1 MKENKNSYRN
11 IILLT
16 TPSILNL
23 LFLHYYFVFKGF
35 YYSRMYLFTPV
46 LNLLSVLLDVSCIL
60 FLLMLLT
67 RKRLKLSL
75 LLCFLITL
83 LWSFANCLYGRF
95 FFAPISLSSIQQGCN
110 LFDGVVIHS
119 MLSGLEIIDM
129 YFCCIIITYA
139 AICKY
144 IKSTLFH
151 VEWKKVFNII
161 LIPFFSL
168 SLSIVVYSFY
178 HFTSPHSKNH
188 PERFYSQLNE
198 FIINPFIWKNGAPV
212 NVHFLSGSIRFII
225 SDIIDEY
232 RSYKL
237 SEHDIEIIKN
247 EYLDYSK
254 RKSKHKTNK
263 ELKNVIF
270 ILLESFLS
278 SSSDLTINGKEIT
291 PFLNKLKHDSTVYYN
306 GHIKQNITIGE
317 SGDGQLIYMTGLL
330 PLRNKITVGIAK
342 NRVLPGL
349 PLILKRKFAIT
360 YSEIIIPSSPVVW
373 EQRYMNKRY
382 GIDNMLSAADIG
394 DLSAF
399 YTTEEKVFNLAKTT
413 GKENKQPFFSM
424 VLGISTHNPYDEP
437 VTKEFN
443 INNKRYPRQYT
454 NYLIA
459 CNYVDKQIEEYLRY
473 LKEKSIYNN
482 SLIIIASDHCPHI
495 DQLKMQNKVV
505 PDMPLYIIN
514 SGIPTSSMYK
524 GSANQLDVYTTILD
538 VLGINNTWLGLGHS
552 LLLKEYESSVNDK
565 AYELSNKILMGNFFK
580 DSPSYK

>member
-1 MKENKNSYRN
+1 M
-11 IILLT
+11 
-16 TPSILNL
+16 
-23 LFLHYYFVFKGF
+23 
-35 YYSRMYLFTPV
+35 
-46 LNLLSVLLDVSCIL
+46 
-60 FLLMLLT
+60 
-67 RKRLKLSL
+67 
-75 LLCFLITL
+75 CFLITL

-110 LFDGVVIHS
+110 LFDGIVIHS
-119 MLSGLEIIDM
+119 MLSGLEIIDI
-129 YFCCIIITYA
+129 YFCFIIITYA

-144 IKSTLFH
+144 TRSTISH
-151 VEWKKVFNII
+151 VEWKKVFTII
-161 LIPFFSL
+161 LIPIFSFII
-168 SLSIVVYSFY
+168 SIVVYSFY
-178 HFTSPHSKNH
+178 HFTSPHLKNH

-212 NVHFLSGSIRFII
+212 NVHFQSGSIRFII

-232 RSYKL
+232 KSYKL
-237 SEHDIEIIKN
+237 SEHDIKAIKN
-247 EYLDYSK
+247 EFLDYSK

-278 SSSDLTINGKEIT
+278 SSLDLTINGKEIT

>member
-1 MKENKNSYRN
+1 MKEKKNSYEK
-11 IILLT
+11 ILLLT

-23 LFLHYYFVFKGF
+23 LFLHYYFVLKGL
-35 YYSRMYLFTPV
+35 YYSKMYLFTPV
-46 LNLLSVLLDVSCIL
+46 LNLLSVLSDVSCIL
-60 FLLMLLT
+60 FLLIILT
-67 RKRLKLSL
+67 GKRLKQSL
-75 LLCFLITL
+75 HLCFLITL

-95 FFAPISLSSIQQGCN
+95 FFAPISLSSIQQSCN
-110 LFDGVVIHS
+110 LFDGIVIHS
-119 MLSGLEIIDM
+119 MLSGLETIDI
-129 YFCCIIITYA
+129 YFCCIIIIYV
-139 AICKY
+139 AICQY
-144 IKSTLFH
+144 TKSATFY
-151 VEWKKVFNII
+151 VGWKKVFTILSFPLCSLII
-161 LIPFFSL
+161 STVIYSL
-168 SLSIVVYSFY
+168 Y
-178 HFTSPHSKNH
+178 HFTSPHQRNH

-232 RSYKL
+232 KSYKL
-237 SEHDIEIIKN
+237 SENDIKTIKN

-254 RKSKHKTNK
+254 RKSEHIINK

-278 SSSDLTINGKEIT
+278 SSSDLIINGKEIT
-291 PFLNKLKHDSTVYYN
+291 PFLNQLKHDSTVYYN

-317 SGDGQLIYMTGLL
+317 SGDGQLIYMTGIL
-330 PLRNKITVGIAK
+330 PLRNKISVGIAK

-349 PLILKRKFAIT
+349 PLILKKKFDIT

-373 EQRYMNKRY
+373 EQRYMNKCY
-382 GIDNMLSAADIG
+382 GIDHMLSAADVG

-437 VTKEFN
+437 VTKDFI
-443 INNKRYPRQYT
+443 INNKKYPKQYI

-459 CNYVDKQIEEYLRY
+459 CNYVDKQIGEYIRY
-473 LKEKSIYNN
+473 LKEKRIYNN

-495 DQLKMQNKVV
+495 DQLKMQNKVA
-505 PDMPLYIIN
+505 PYMPLYIIN

-538 VLGINNTWLGLGHS
+538 VLGINNAWLGLGNS
-552 LLLKEYESSVNDK
+552 LLLKNYESSVNDK
-565 AYELSNKILMGNFFK
+565 TYELSNKILMGNFFK
-580 DSPSYK
+580 DSSD